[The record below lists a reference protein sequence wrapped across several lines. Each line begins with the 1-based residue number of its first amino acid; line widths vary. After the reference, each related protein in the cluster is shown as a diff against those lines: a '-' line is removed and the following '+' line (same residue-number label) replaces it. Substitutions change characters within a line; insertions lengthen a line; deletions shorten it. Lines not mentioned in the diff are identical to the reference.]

1 MMDGYQWGKEMIDE
15 KTILGACKAAICD
28 TRDRYAALRVSGYSF
43 DDLLPE
49 RYTIWI
55 LETSRNAFYKQ
66 EAEKE

>member
-1 MMDGYQWGKEMIDE
+1 MIDE
-15 KTILGACKAAICD
+15 KTILGACKTAICD

-66 EAEKE
+66 EAEKDND

>member
-1 MMDGYQWGKEMIDE
+1 MIDE
-15 KTILGACKAAICD
+15 KTIKAACETAICD
-28 TRDRYAALRVSGYSF
+28 TRERYSTLRVSGYSF

-66 EAEKE
+66 ETEKE

>member
-1 MMDGYQWGKEMIDE
+1 MIDE
-15 KTILGACKAAICD
+15 KTILGACKTAICD

-66 EAEKE
+66 KPEGVRNDK